1 MVTIDIRK
9 NVELI
14 RNSIEEGAAKSGR
27 QAHEIKLIAITK
39 NHAVEEMV
47 TAIRDAG
54 IMYIGEN
61 RVQEAQTK
69 ICSWPEEV
77 QAQWHLVGH
86 LQRNK
91 ARKALEIFHTIQSL
105 ESESLAEIGK
115 TAKLGVISQTTQDS
129 KVFAAIVSE
138 LALRTQEMRVY
149 NTICN
154 ATRER
159 QDATRKLAQFVDG
172 IIVVGGRN
180 SANTGKLYDIARFSG
195 IDVVWIEHAEELDR
209 RWLSGKARVGIT
221 AGASTPDWL
230 ISQLKNTLSS
240 RR

>member
-1 MVTIDIRK
+1 MVTIAIRK

-105 ESESLAEIGK
+105 ESESLAERLERICVEMNRTVQVLLEVNTSGETSK
-115 TAKLGVISQTTQDS
+115 HGVAPKDVQALLDFVIEKCPSLHVAGFMTVGPLTDDENR
-129 KVFAAIVSE
+129 VREAFA
-138 LALRTQEMRVY
+138 LLRNLR
-149 NTICN
+149 
-154 ATRER
+154 
-159 QDATRKLAQFVDG
+159 DD
-172 IIVVGGRN
+172 
-180 SANTGKLYDIARFSG
+180 
-195 IDVVWIEHAEELDR
+195 
-209 RWLSGKARVGIT
+209 
-221 AGASTPDWL
+221 
-230 ISQLKNTLSS
+230 LSS
-240 RR
+240 STGVSLPELSMGMSGDFQWAIEEGSTMVRIGTAIFGPRSY